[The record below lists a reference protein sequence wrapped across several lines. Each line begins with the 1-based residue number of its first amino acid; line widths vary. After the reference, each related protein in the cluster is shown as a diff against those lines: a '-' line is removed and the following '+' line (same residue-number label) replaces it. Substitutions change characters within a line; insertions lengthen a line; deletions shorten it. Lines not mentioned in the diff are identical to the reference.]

1 LRSRPPTG
9 KSEKVQGFVQ
19 PTTALEHSKPE
30 PFSRAHDVSGWNRNA
45 GIGEEDDLEGV
56 VRRGDRAFES
66 HLLQRGI
73 RCKLLWLGLN
83 VLPHRPD
90 RVQSPGGVLQVRE
103 DEPEPRAGAGLHRA
117 IVSIPNPIVCLTVA
131 TAIAALAVGRPAF
144 ATEILRC
151 ARFDQGELP
160 VPAPSPY
167 PSAIARADRIS
178 YAIKSAP
185 YSVVFTS

>member
-1 LRSRPPTG
+1 MCFRIGRI
-9 KSEKVQGFVQ
+9 EC
-19 PTTALEHSKPE
+19 
-30 PFSRAHDVSGWNRNA
+30 NR
-45 GIGEEDDLEGV
+45 
-56 VRRGDRAFES
+56 
-66 HLLQRGI
+66 
-73 RCKLLWLGLN
+73 
-83 VLPHRPD
+83 
-90 RVQSPGGVLQVRE
+90 PGGVLQVRE

-178 YAIKSAP
+178 MQ
-185 YSVVFTS
+185 

>member
-1 LRSRPPTG
+1 MPGMLR
-9 KSEKVQGFVQ
+9 KSTAFVPRYQ
-19 PTTALEHSKPE
+19 K
-30 PFSRAHDVSGWNRNA
+30 
-45 GIGEEDDLEGV
+45 
-56 VRRGDRAFES
+56 FES
-66 HLLQRGI
+66 ISLQRGV

-90 RVQSPGGVLQVRE
+90 RVQSPGGVFQVRE
-103 DEPEPRAGAGLHRA
+103 DEPEPRAGALHRA